1 MANCKGRYCLLLIVL
16 GLVGN
21 QLRIPVVTCQ
31 EDDVSTRCLPRKT
44 FYAFL
49 RLPEVSSNLAAYSRT
64 ARIMQDARNDFA
76 HLKSLS
82 ASGREDSDDTR
93 ICLPAMVYYDIFS
106 DPTMQAHLNAIERV
120 QKMIEE
126 PEREDDSGFFDS
138 EKRSLA
144 TLAKNGDLPAS
155 IQERVQERQEDGE
168 KRSESSMTPE
178 ELLKLYVGDSS
189 GEKSTDMGY
198 PLPRSSLDAEPED
211 RFNGKRNIASL
222 ARDYALPGRR
232 NIASMARE
240 FGLPSGKRN
249 VGSLARDR
257 QLPSGKRSPPYTL
270 GRIFVIPVSGKRNLG
285 SLARDS
291 ALPPYGKRGIASLA
305 KNGDFPFPKRNVGT
319 LARDWSL
326 PQSRHGRSLDEKEV
340 KDTVANR
347 RIGDDEGSNG
357 SSPFEAQLNDVK
369 ARGKR
374 QADYTDE
381 YPLPVMQNTNVLD
394 YEDIIE
400 AIANGF
406 PQATKRFMGAG
417 TSLDDW
423 QDDDDT
429 VPVAYH
435 GLYQPSKR
443 HIGALA
449 RLGWLPSFRAARFSR
464 SPRYLVG
471 REDSADGTTSDN
483 TSDSATRSLSSQR
496 RGSGTRYEQSP
507 KGDCRHGF
515 RRYLLIP
522 TNDNYID
529 KKLRY
534 SIDF

>member
-1 MANCKGRYCLLLIVL
+1 MANCKGSYCLLLVVL
-16 GLVGN
+16 ALVGD
-21 QLRIPVVTCQ
+21 QLQIPVVTCQ

-64 ARIMQDARNDFA
+64 ARIIQDARNDFI
-76 HLKSLS
+76 HLKTLS
-82 ASGREDSDDTR
+82 TPGREDSDDAR
-93 ICLPAMVYYDIFS
+93 ICLPAIVYYEIFS
-106 DPTMQAHLNAIERV
+106 DPTMRAHLNAIERA
-120 QKMIEE
+120 QKMVED
-126 PEREDDSGFFDS
+126 PERVDETGFFDS

-168 KRSESSMTPE
+168 KRSEASLTPE
-178 ELLKLYVGDSS
+178 ELLKLYVGESS
-189 GEKSTDMGY
+189 GEKPTEMGY
-198 PLPRSSLDAEPED
+198 PLPRSSLDTEPED
-211 RFNGKRNIASL
+211 FFTGKRNIAAL
-222 ARDYALPGRR
+222 AREYALPGRR

-249 VGSLARDR
+249 VGALARDR
-257 QLPSGKRSPPYTL
+257 ELPSGKRSPPYTL
-270 GRIFVIPVSGKRNLG
+270 GRFFVIPVTTGKRNVG

-326 PQSRHGRSLDEKEV
+326 PQSRHGRSLDEEEM
-340 KDTVANR
+340 KDAVVNR
-347 RIGDDEGSNG
+347 RVGEDEGSNG

-406 PQATKRFMGAG
+406 PQAAKRFMGA
-417 TSLDDW
+417 SLDDW

-429 VPVAYH
+429 VPVGYH
-435 GLYQPSKR
+435 GPYQPR
-443 HIGALA
+443 RIPQMGPRPTTPPTR
-449 RLGWLPSFRAARFSR
+449 RLGR
-464 SPRYLVG
+464 
-471 REDSADGTTSDN
+471 
-483 TSDSATRSLSSQR
+483 
-496 RGSGTRYEQSP
+496 
-507 KGDCRHGF
+507 
-515 RRYLLIP
+515 
-522 TNDNYID
+522 
-529 KKLRY
+529 
-534 SIDF
+534 